1 MFRLS
6 LVADPRL
13 SAGGRYLAYV
23 RGRLD
28 READRAAEDVVVT
41 DLETGTEWHP
51 APPGRR
57 ASRPRWAPDGRL
69 AFACNG
75 GQLWLWAPG
84 DPAARPLAGGDGEVT
99 DLDWAPDGSKIA
111 VTRAW
116 LVPSGPAPGTA
127 VTRGPYRVDGQ
138 PGLVATRRRV
148 QVVPV
153 QPGAEPREIPA
164 GDAWFP
170 RWSPDSA
177 RLAFL
182 AGARLRIADGRDTEG
197 RDTEGRD
204 TEGRGTGPGPRPGLA
219 HGPVLAFAWAP
230 SGDELAYLAP
240 RVPGEADVDVRLFR
254 WAAGDAAGNP
264 GPAELAAGWD
274 RSLGSMV
281 RSDDG
286 RGGGPP
292 ALAWSRA
299 TGRIYFTV
307 ADGGRG
313 RIGWADPASGGHG
326 YLLGGD
332 RTCLDPSLDPAGR
345 RIAFVSTSPAE
356 PGDVH
361 LASADGDGADGDGTG
376 GGGADGC
383 GERRVTD
390 VNPWLRARALAA
402 TRPVTAGEHD
412 GVSVEG
418 WVTASGGP
426 GERPLVV
433 SVHGGPHYPAGWRFS
448 FEAQRLAAR
457 GYAVLTAN
465 PPGSG
470 GYGRRFAS
478 ATRGGWG
485 TADWASLERLIDVVA
500 ARPDVDAGRMAITG
514 VSYGGYLSQLAL
526 TRSARFSAA
535 ISENGISNLLAA
547 WGAEED
553 GGAWLAAELGGPPWE
568 RPQAYVAASPIAA
581 ADRIRTPLLLIHADL
596 DRNCPIGQ
604 SEQMFAALRAQ
615 GRDVELFVIEG
626 EGHLMNLTGRPSRR
640 LARAQA
646 VDRWLDRYLG
656 PEGSRDDDR

>member
-1 MFRLS
+1 MTRGLHAGDMFRLR
-6 LVADPRL
+6 LAADPRL

-23 RGRLD
+23 RGGLD
-28 READRAAEDVVVT
+28 READRMTEDVVVT
-41 DLETGTEWHP
+41 DLETGREWHP
-51 APPGRR
+51 APPRCR
-57 ASRPRWAPDGRL
+57 AGRPRWSADGRL
-69 AFACNG
+69 AFAGDAG
-75 GQLWLWAPG
+75 GTGQVWLWEPG
-84 DPAARPLAGGDGEVT
+84 DPAARPLAGSDGDGQVT

-111 VTRAW
+111 LTRAW
-116 LVPSGPAPGTA
+116 LVPSGPEPGTA
-127 VTRGPYRVDGQ
+127 VTGGPYRVDGQ
-138 PGLVATRRRV
+138 PGLATARRRV

-153 QPGAEPREIPA
+153 GPGAEPWEVPA
-164 GDAWFP
+164 GEAGTWLP

-182 AGARLRIADGRDTEG
+182 AGSRLRIADGGDTDG
-197 RDTEGRD
+197 GDTD
-204 TEGRGTGPGPRPGLA
+204 GRGPDPRPGPA

-254 WAAGDAAGNP
+254 WAAGDADPDP

-274 RSLGSMV
+274 RSLGSTV

-313 RIGWADPASGGHG
+313 RIGWADPAGGGHG
-326 YLLGGD
+326 YLTGGD
-332 RTCLDPSLDPAGR
+332 RACLDPSLDPAGC

-361 LASADGDGADGDGTG
+361 VADVSD
-376 GGGADGC
+376 GGAGAA
-383 GERRVTD
+383 GEHRVTD
-390 VNPWLRARALAA
+390 VNPWLRERPLAA
-402 TRPVTAGEHD
+402 ARPVTAGEHD
-412 GVSVEG
+412 GVPVEG
-418 WVTASGGP
+418 WVTAFGGP
-426 GERPLVV
+426 GGRPLVV

-470 GYGRRFAS
+470 GYGRRFAA

-485 TADWASLERLIDVVA
+485 TADWAGLERLIDDVA
-500 ARPDVDAGRMAITG
+500 GQPDIDAGRVAITG

-547 WGAEED
+547 WGAEDD
-553 GGAWLAAELGGPPWE
+553 GGAWLTAELGGPPWE

-581 ADRIRTPLLLIHADL
+581 ADRIRTPLLLIHAEL
-596 DRNCPIGQ
+596 DRNCPVGQ

-615 GRDVELFVIEG
+615 GRDAELFVIDG

-646 VDRWLDRYLG
+646 VDRWLGRYLG
-656 PEGSRDDDR
+656 QEGIPDDDR

>member
-1 MFRLS
+1 VTRGLRAEDMFRLS
-6 LVADPRL
+6 LAADPRL

-23 RGRLD
+23 CGRLD
-28 READRAAEDVVVT
+28 READRGTEDVVVA
-41 DLETGTEWHP
+41 DLETGAEWHP
-51 APPGRR
+51 APPGCR
-57 ASRPRWAPDGRL
+57 ASRPRWSPDGRL
-69 AFACNG
+69 AFAAHDG
-75 GQLWLWAPG
+75 ETGQVWLWGPG
-84 DPAARPLAGGDGEVT
+84 DAAARRLAGGDGQVT

-116 LVPSGPAPGTA
+116 LEPSGPEPGTA
-127 VTRGPYRVDGQ
+127 VTGGPYRVDGQ
-138 PGLVATRRRV
+138 PGLATARRRV

-153 QPGAEPREIPA
+153 QPGAEPWEVPA
-164 GDAWFP
+164 GDADAWLP

-182 AGARLRIADGRDTEG
+182 AGARLRILDSRVTGGRVTGGRVTE
-197 RDTEGRD
+197 
-204 TEGRGTGPGPRPGLA
+204 PRPGPA
-219 HGPVLAFAWAP
+219 HGPVLAFTWAP

-240 RVPGEADVDVRLFR
+240 RAPGEADVDVRLFR
-254 WAAGDAAGNP
+254 WAAGDTAGNP
-264 GPAELAAGWD
+264 GPVELAAGWD
-274 RSLGSMV
+274 RSLGSTV

-286 RGGGPP
+286 RGTGPP
-292 ALAWSRA
+292 ALAWSPA

-313 RIGWADPASGGHG
+313 RIGWADPAGGGHG

-332 RTCLDPSLDPAGR
+332 RTCLDPSLDPAGGLL
-345 RIAFVSTSPAE
+345 AFVSTSPAE

-361 LASADGDGADGDGTG
+361 LARVGGEGVGGD
-376 GGGADGC
+376 

-390 VNPWLRARALAA
+390 VNPWLRARPLAA
-402 TRPVTAGEHD
+402 TRPVTAGEHG
-412 GVSVEG
+412 GVPVEG
-418 WVTASGGP
+418 WVTAFGGP
-426 GERPLVV
+426 GGRPLVV

-448 FEAQRLAAR
+448 FETQRLAAR

-470 GYGRRFAS
+470 GYGRDFAT
-478 ATRGGWG
+478 ATRGAWG
-485 TADWASLERLIDVVA
+485 AADWAGLERLIDDVA

-553 GGAWLAAELGGPPWE
+553 GGAWLTAELGGPPWE
-568 RPQAYVAASPIAA
+568 RPQAYVAASPVAA
-581 ADRIRTPLLLIHADL
+581 ADRIRTPLLLIHAEL

-604 SEQMFAALRAQ
+604 SEQMFAALHAQ
-615 GRDVELFVIEG
+615 GRDVELFVIDG

-640 LARAQA
+640 LARARA

-656 PEGSRDDDR
+656 QEGVPR